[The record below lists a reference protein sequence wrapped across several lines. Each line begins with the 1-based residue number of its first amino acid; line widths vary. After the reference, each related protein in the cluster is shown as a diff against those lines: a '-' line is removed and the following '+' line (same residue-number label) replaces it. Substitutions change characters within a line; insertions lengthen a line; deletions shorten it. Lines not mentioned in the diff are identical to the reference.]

1 LPAKIPGRAVTDL
14 SRRRLQGWS
23 GEFADPAMERRFQ
36 RHRLRTS
43 RAELRLALLV
53 AAAMFSAFGFS
64 DVALLGADHPS
75 LPWLFA
81 LRGLVSVGALL
92 LFWWMTVRPVES
104 LRRLPLNLWMAVG
117 VLTIVAIVPLRD
129 QFFGTQLPAVI
140 VATVAIYLFIPNPM
154 VMRLA
159 HSGLLGVGFLLAI
172 GRLEDAPPMFS
183 QSLLIVFTN
192 LVGFLSARRLSR
204 LSREQFSLLWES
216 RRANR
221 VLMSEIRERQR
232 AQSHLDYL
240 VGHDELTGLPNRR
253 QFFDKAAAF
262 LADSAARPLAVLMM
276 DIDHFKRINDEFGHA
291 AGDAVLERVGCRLAE
306 LAGEGRIHV
315 ARLGGEEFAVLLPGC
330 PPERAEAMAEDWR
343 RSLHALSIATPAGSL
358 VIDLTIGVSAVRD
371 DESQIDPALGRADRA
386 LYEGKRGGRGQVR
399 AAPREE

>member
-1 LPAKIPGRAVTDL
+1 L
-14 SRRRLQGWS
+14 
-23 GEFADPAMERRFQ
+23 
-36 RHRLRTS
+36 
-43 RAELRLALLV
+43 
-53 AAAMFSAFGFS
+53 
-64 DVALLGADHPS
+64 
-75 LPWLFA
+75 
-81 LRGLVSVGALL
+81 SVGALL

-140 VATVAIYLFIPNPM
+140 VATVAIYLFIPNRM
-154 VMRLA
+154 DLRLLHA
-159 HSGLLGVGFLLAI
+159 GVLGIGFLLATSQVE
-172 GRLEDAPPMFS
+172 GGSPMFT
-183 QSLLIVFTN
+183 QSLLLLFVN

-221 VLMSEIRERQR
+221 VLKAEIRKRERV
-232 AQSHLDYL
+232 QSHLDYL

-253 QFFDKAAAF
+253 RFFDVAARR
-262 LADSAARPLAVLMM
+262 LNDPDSRPLAVLMM
-276 DIDHFKRINDEFGHA
+276 DIDYFKRINDEYGHA
-291 AGDAVLERVGCRLAE
+291 AGDAVLARVGCRLAE

-315 ARLGGEEFAVLLPGC
+315 ARLGGEEFAAMLPGWS
-330 PPERAEAMAEDWR
+330 PERAEAMAEDWR

-358 VIDLTIGVSAVRD
+358 VLDLTIGVSAVRD